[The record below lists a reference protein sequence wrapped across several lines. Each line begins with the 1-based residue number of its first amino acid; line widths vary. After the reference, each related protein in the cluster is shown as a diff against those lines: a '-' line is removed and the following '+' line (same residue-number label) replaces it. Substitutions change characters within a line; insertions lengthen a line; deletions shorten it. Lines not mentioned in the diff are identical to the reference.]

1 MMDESKARMEDP
13 EARLSELFAAYRSA
27 CPDPE
32 PGAMFTPGLWEKI
45 EARRSFAFRLK
56 RFSRGII
63 ATAAAVCLLMGL
75 FLARPEPTVSY
86 QDVVTADQSHDSP
99 ADEDVIPAAYE
110 RN

>member
-1 MMDESKARMEDP
+1 
-13 EARLSELFAAYRSA
+13 
-27 CPDPE
+27 
-32 PGAMFTPGLWEKI
+32 
-45 EARRSFAFRLK
+45 
-56 RFSRGII
+56 
-63 ATAAAVCLLMGL
+63 MGL